1 MIEVLIDDQVIKV
14 NPKLTIDKYQ
24 KIQGNPV
31 RYNKP
36 EEILGLYLD
45 ISVEE
50 LRDLPVDQIK
60 FVETALSNYIL
71 EPKSRDLVTTFE
83 LNGIT
88 YGLENDWQNMTWGQW
103 VDLEVYSQSD
113 KLTEN
118 IHMIM
123 ALLYRPVVSE
133 KGKDYKLEKFK
144 SSLVMERAELFRSN
158 LPIEIWFGVSTF
170 FLQALNEY
178 IMRIDTSLKV
188 KMKIEN
194 YLKPVMKILP
204 KWLHPKPLRD
214 STLNSR
220 ISWLTKISQKLND

>member
-1 MIEVLIDDQVIKV
+1 MIEVLIDDRVIKV

-24 KIQGNPV
+24 KIQGNPI
-31 RYNKP
+31 RYSKP

-45 ISVEE
+45 ISVDE

-60 FVETALSNYIL
+60 FVEISLSNYIL
-71 EPKSRDLVTTFE
+71 EPKTRDLVTTFE

-113 KLTEN
+113 KLTDN

-123 ALLYRPVVSE
+123 ALLYRPVTNE

-144 SSLVMERAELFRSN
+144 SSKVMERADMFKNN
-158 LPIEIWFGVSTF
+158 LPIEMWFGVSTF
-170 FLQALNEY
+170 FLQTLNAY
-178 IMRIDTSLKV
+178 ITHIDISLKA
-188 KMKIEN
+188 KMKIES
-194 YLKPVMKILP
+194 YLKPLRKILP
-204 KWLHPKPLRD
+204 KWLLPKPLPD
-214 STLNSR
+214 STLSSPTNSR
-220 ISWLTKISQKLND
+220 QKTSPK

>member
-1 MIEVLIDDQVIKV
+1 MIEVLIDDRVIKV

-24 KIQGNPV
+24 KIQGNPI
-31 RYNKP
+31 RYSKP

-45 ISVEE
+45 ISVDE

-60 FVETALSNYIL
+60 FVEVALSNYIL
-71 EPKSRDLVTTFE
+71 EPKTRDLVTTFE

-113 KLTEN
+113 KLTDN

-123 ALLYRPVVSE
+123 ALLYRPVTNE

-144 SSLVMERAELFRSN
+144 SSKVMERADMFKNN
-158 LPIEIWFGVSTF
+158 LPIEMWFGVSTF
-170 FLQALNEY
+170 FLQTLNAY
-178 IMRIDTSLKV
+178 ITHIDTSLKA
-188 KMKIEN
+188 KMKIES
-194 YLKPVMKILP
+194 YLKPLRKILP
-204 KWLHPKPLRD
+204 KWLLPKPLPD
-214 STLNSR
+214 STLNS
-220 ISWLTKISQKLND
+220 LTNLRARTSQK

>member
-1 MIEVLIDDQVIKV
+1 MIEVLIDDRVIKV

-24 KIQGNPV
+24 KIQGNPI
-31 RYNKP
+31 RYSKP

-45 ISVEE
+45 ISVDE

-60 FVETALSNYIL
+60 FVEVSLSNYIL
-71 EPKSRDLVTTFE
+71 EPKTRDLVTTFE

-113 KLTEN
+113 KLTDN

-123 ALLYRPVVSE
+123 ALLYRPVTNE

-144 SSLVMERAELFRSN
+144 SSKVMERADMFKNN
-158 LPIEIWFGVSTF
+158 LPIEMWFGVSTF
-170 FLQALNEY
+170 FLQTLNAY
-178 IMRIDTSLKV
+178 ITHIDNSLKA
-188 KMKIEN
+188 KMKIES
-194 YLKPVMKILP
+194 YLKPLRKILP
-204 KWLHPKPLRD
+204 KWLLPKPLPD
-214 STLNSR
+214 STLNS
-220 ISWLTKISQKLND
+220 LTNLRARTSQK

>member
-1 MIEVLIDDQVIKV
+1 MIEVLIDDRVIKV

-24 KIQGNPV
+24 KIQGNPI
-31 RYNKP
+31 RYSKP

-45 ISVEE
+45 ISVDE

-60 FVETALSNYIL
+60 FVEVALSNYIL
-71 EPKSRDLVTTFE
+71 EPKTRDLVTTFE

-113 KLTEN
+113 KLTDN

-123 ALLYRPVVSE
+123 ALLYRPVTNE

-144 SSLVMERAELFRSN
+144 SSKVMERADMFKNN
-158 LPIEIWFGVSTF
+158 LPIEMWFGVSTF
-170 FLQALNEY
+170 FLQTLNAY
-178 IMRIDTSLKV
+178 ITHIDNSLKA
-188 KMKIEN
+188 KMKIES
-194 YLKPVMKILP
+194 YLKPLRKILP
-204 KWLHPKPLRD
+204 KWLLPKPLPD
-214 STLNSR
+214 STLNS
-220 ISWLTKISQKLND
+220 LTNLRARTSQK

>member
-1 MIEVLIDDQVIKV
+1 MIEVIIDDRVIKV

-24 KIQGNPV
+24 KIQGNPI
-31 RYNKP
+31 RYSKP

-45 ISVEE
+45 ISVDE

-60 FVETALSNYIL
+60 FVEVALSNYIL
-71 EPKSRDLVTTFE
+71 EPKTRDLVTTFE

-113 KLTEN
+113 KLTDN

-123 ALLYRPVVSE
+123 ALLYRPVTNE

-144 SSLVMERAELFRSN
+144 SSKVMERADMFKNN
-158 LPIEIWFGVSTF
+158 LPIEMWFGVSTF
-170 FLQALNEY
+170 FLQTLNAY
-178 IMRIDTSLKV
+178 ITHIDISLKA
-188 KMKIEN
+188 KMKIES
-194 YLKPVMKILP
+194 YLKPLRKILP
-204 KWLHPKPLRD
+204 KWLLPKPLPD
-214 STLNSR
+214 STLNSP
-220 ISWLTKISQKLND
+220 TNSQLKTSPK